1 MTADRKEQASKRKI
15 AEGMAEAGEDAIPK
29 GGKKAG
35 KGASGSDEVARGMA
49 KSGSGTATGEGAETT
64 ERY

>member
-15 AEGMAEAGEDAIPK
+15 AEGMAE
-29 GGKKAG
+29 AG

-49 KSGSGTATGEGAETT
+49 KSGSGTAPGEGAETK
-64 ERY
+64 ER